1 MAGELLLISG
11 LEGSPMSGWW
21 SNLTGSKTDGDKVKA
36 LVARL
41 DLLLKTNS
49 DRLGDSK
56 ATAYSKLLNELNTR
70 RKSAEN
76 NNAATKVV
84 LSQLVQLV
92 AAVNKDIGP
101 TKEAREKGKVAMS
114 GLSGTFFENLFK
126 SEVTTRGD
134 AVVAQLDAARKVLK
148 DDLVLR
154 RMIPSTQDNFSKQ
167 IEALDRQRQIIRDAF
182 KGGLL
187 SEKPAVDKLKFLNS
201 QARQLRDQIEIKA
214 GLKREAAQPAVQA
227 PAQAPVSTSW
237 FDTAMQVAT
246 QGRPVVDT
254 QPAQAPATPVQDTR
268 PSAPAKKESPWYM
281 SPYALAGGVA
291 VGVAAMYFGYTLWH
305 KKAAPKLEELL
316 DD

>member
-11 LEGSPMSGWW
+11 LDVNPMSGWW
-21 SNLTGSKTDGDKVKA
+21 SNLTGSKTDGDKAKA

-49 DRLGDSK
+49 DRLGDVK
-56 ATAYSKLLNELNTR
+56 ASAYSKLLNELNTR

-76 NNAATKVV
+76 SSAATKVV

-101 TKEAREKGKVAMS
+101 TKAAREKGKVAMN
-114 GLSGTFFENLFK
+114 GLSGGIWDLFNLTNK
-126 SEVTTRGD
+126 VRDREK
-134 AVVAQLDAARKVLK
+134 AVKEITDNIRLILRDYSQRFTPEQKADFIAELNGFDNVRNTV
-148 DDLVLR
+148 VLR
-154 RMIPSTQDNFSKQ
+154 YTN
-167 IEALDRQRQIIRDAF
+167 
-182 KGGLL
+182 KGL
-187 SEKPAVDKLKFLNS
+187 SEGPAIDTLNTLNG
-201 QARQLRDQIEIKA
+201 QARQLRDRVKIA
-214 GLKREAAQPAVQA
+214 GKLVAVPVVQPVAQA
-227 PAQAPVSTSW
+227 PAASSSSWLDTISQAASQIPS
-237 FDTAMQVAT
+237 A
-246 QGRPVVDT
+246 
-254 QPAQAPATPVQDTR
+254 QPAQAPAMPVQDTR
-268 PSAPAKKESPWYM
+268 LLVPAKKESPWYT